1 MRPKPSLLLT
11 VLSLTGLSLA
21 LSQPANPQTTNNPHT
36 QVERH
41 PFTVE
46 LKTTTVQTL
55 ANGTTIT
62 RESSEIIAED
72 SQDRR
77 FTSTT
82 NWPRL
87 LRDRQEPVTFVRI
100 EDPVE
105 GTQTRW
111 NSQMKEVTVLKLPPV
126 DQRQGCWQ
134 SDSGSS
140 HANYGPA
147 HPVPGPSAG
156 LPVAGS
162 SIAVTMGPTLLSQA
176 ANTASAGI
184 GGGIGSHGSVVIS
197 HHLAHNLPQTEDLGA
212 STIEGVEVEGRRMT
226 RTTPAGQAGN
236 DQPLVSTT
244 DSWSAPSLGG
254 IALRSVIDDPLS
266 GKSTTEVVRLDL
278 SEPPLS
284 TFQPPDGYK
293 VVVDEMHQVACREP
307 GQP

>member
-1 MRPKPSLLLT
+1 MRPKPSLLLA
-11 VLSLTGLSLA
+11 VLPIAGLSLA
-21 LSQPANPQTTNNPHT
+21 LSQPANPQAANNPHA
-36 QVERH
+36 QVEWH

-62 RESSEIIAED
+62 RESSEVIAED
-72 SQDRR
+72 SQHRR
-77 FTSTT
+77 FTAAT
-82 NWPRL
+82 NGPL
-87 LRDRQEPVTFVRI
+87 PLRDHQGPITFVQI

-105 GTQTRW
+105 ATQTRW

-134 SDSGSS
+134 SDSGFT

-147 HPVPGPSAG
+147 HQVPGPSAG
-156 LPVAGS
+156 LPVARS
-162 SIAVTMGPTLLSQA
+162 SIAVTMGATSLNQA
-176 ANTASAGI
+176 ANTGSVGI
-184 GGGIGSHGSVVIS
+184 GGGIGSGGSVVVS
-197 HHLAHNLPQTEDLGA
+197 HRLAHNLPQMEDLGA

-293 VVVDEMHQVACREP
+293 VIVDEMHQVACREP